1 MARLPEASHRAI
13 DVPEAADGV
22 APVRESSAFTSAQL
36 HRLDRFR
43 QTAGDETE
51 AVAGGRSPAGGG
63 QDTGTEMR
71 RLEDRMTSDVRAVP
85 ALLIAAALTLPG
97 VGPAQALKVATSNT
111 GADGGTDYCTA
122 EHAPARR

>member
-1 MARLPEASHRAI
+1 MARLPQASHRAI
-13 DVPEAADGV
+13 DVPEAADDV
-22 APVRESSAFTSAQL
+22 ALVRAPCAVTSAQL

-71 RLEDRMTSDVRAVP
+71 RLEDRMTRHVRAVP

-97 VGPAQALKVATSNT
+97 VGQAQALDRKSVV
-111 GADGGTDYCTA
+111 
-122 EHAPARR
+122 